1 MLWAN
6 TLEIQTLTGLSITK
20 ATEPKLNNFHRRSL
34 IQLFSPWKHIQ
45 FLLAR
50 PQALLS
56 FIIHSCLY
64 ILSFFGF
71 LNFTLPKHTFFTLRP
86 EPRHFWD
93 IFFYKKIISMLA
105 CRVVCRSHQ
114 SDRRIGYVSRTN
126 QTAALR
132 CVFRT
137 NHITAFRYHAPIT
150 VFEYCFLVNDVMES
164 WGCAQ
169 RMTLTRNFRLI
180 W

>member
-1 MLWAN
+1 MLV
-6 TLEIQTLTGLSITK
+6 
-20 ATEPKLNNFHRRSL
+20 
-34 IQLFSPWKHIQ
+34 
-45 FLLAR
+45 
-50 PQALLS
+50 
-56 FIIHSCLY
+56 
-64 ILSFFGF
+64 
-71 LNFTLPKHTFFTLRP
+71 
-86 EPRHFWD
+86 
-93 IFFYKKIISMLA
+93 

-169 RMTLTRNFRLI
+169 RMTLTQSHVNSCILSRILHTEGKVQIGNNQSRSPLGNIMYLPSHEIAIYIICSGLLKIQQFPSVFAVKLRGIIFLR
-180 W
+180 

>member
-1 MLWAN
+1 MKVCQSKRLIKSSKINSSVEKHETNLKKSVFFLIILWAN

-20 ATEPKLNNFHRRSL
+20 ATEPKLNNFRRRSL

-71 LNFTLPKHTFFTLRP
+71 LNFTLPKQTFFPLRP

-93 IFFYKKIISMLA
+93 IFFL
-105 CRVVCRSHQ
+105 
-114 SDRRIGYVSRTN
+114 
-126 QTAALR
+126 
-132 CVFRT
+132 
-137 NHITAFRYHAPIT
+137 
-150 VFEYCFLVNDVMES
+150 
-164 WGCAQ
+164 
-169 RMTLTRNFRLI
+169 
-180 W
+180 